1 MKRRGNKSAKIPNV
15 KLRPAQPGASTSR
28 KYLEP
33 HRDFGLDL
41 EEQEIVCAFDSQV
54 DTSRY
59 NDPTPRPFTGVLLCA
74 TGISDKPGIFKQAVE
89 LGATTT
95 SDFTDRVTHLIAAG
109 HGGAK
114 YMVRRH

>member
-1 MKRRGNKSAKIPNV
+1 MKRRGNKSTKVPNV
-15 KLRPAQPGASTSR
+15 KLRPAQPGASTSK

-33 HRDFGLDL
+33 HRDSGLDL
-41 EEQEIVCAFDSQV
+41 EEGDIVHVVDSQV
-54 DTSRY
+54 DSSRY
-59 NDPTPRPFTGVLLCA
+59 YDPTPRPFTAVVLCA
-74 TGISDKPGIFKQAVE
+74 TGIGDKPGIFKQAVE

-114 YMVRRH
+114 YMVRAN